1 MKLVLNIFK
10 LSRPA
15 MLYDSHLY
23 ILKGFVSI
31 LTAYV
36 LFHDHEIVGN
46 DMISMFFGMMMT
58 LEAVNITGIKSGM
71 SQIKATVL
79 GGAVTAIIV
88 GIFGVNWLT
97 VPLGVAMTM
106 YISLKF
112 NWRMVSPVAIF
123 TAIYMTQYIQMDAMG
138 MPSMLLTFRLRLLAL
153 GTGVGIAIFYNY
165 LFSLFFYN
173 SMLRKRLVYIIECLE
188 THLETYIKEEGTGDL
203 QPLKTEITGLFSD
216 IDSVIGQ
223 LYAIK
228 PDQGDVNRV
237 EQYGMALKA
246 LRDLT
251 HYFLDVIMYRMKY
264 KKESAD
270 LVRLDEIKQILG
282 VVKIT
287 IATKFVDLNP
297 LKEIYEKYQMLDM
310 TDESYLAE
318 MVQAATQTAACFI
331 VE

>member
-1 MKLVLNIFK
+1 MKSVLNIFK

-36 LFHDHEIVGN
+36 LFHDHEIVGR
-46 DMISMFFGMMMT
+46 DMISLFFGMMMT
-58 LEAVNITGIKSGM
+58 LEAVNITGIKSGIN
-71 SQIKATVL
+71 QIKATVL
-79 GGAVTAIIV
+79 GGAVTAIFV
-88 GIFGVNWLT
+88 GIFGINWLT
-97 VPLGVAMTM
+97 IPLAVAMTM
-106 YISLKF
+106 YISLKY

-123 TAIYMTQYIQMDAMG
+123 TAIYMTQYIQMDASG
-138 MPSMLLTFRLRLLAL
+138 MPSMLLTLRLRLLAL

-173 SMLRKRLVYIIECLE
+173 SMLKKRLVYIIECLE
-188 THLETYIKEEGTGDL
+188 THLETYIKEQEAGDL

-228 PDQGDVNRV
+228 PDQSDVNRV

-264 KKESAD
+264 EKESAD
-270 LVRLDEIKQILG
+270 LIRLQEIKHLIG
-282 VVKIT
+282 DVKNT
-287 IATKFVDLNP
+287 VATKFVDLKP
-297 LKEIYEKYQMLDM
+297 LRATYERYQALDL
-310 TDESYLAE
+310 TDERYITE
-318 MVQAATQTAACFI
+318 MYRAAMQTAACFI
-331 VE
+331 VD